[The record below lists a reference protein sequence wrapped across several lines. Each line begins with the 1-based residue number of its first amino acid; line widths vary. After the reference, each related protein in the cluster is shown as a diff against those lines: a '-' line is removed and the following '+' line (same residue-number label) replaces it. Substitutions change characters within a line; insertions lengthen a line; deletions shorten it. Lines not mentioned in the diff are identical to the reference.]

1 VTQEYLIAGLPAMS
15 GQSGCL
21 SCRTCEETE
30 QVWLRWF
37 LADNHS
43 DPALLRALYDSAGFC
58 PAHTRR
64 LFAQAAPHVLQRPL
78 VHALRGAVAR
88 LERLTAA
95 RRPRGRQQKPPARC
109 PLCRVIMERERAAAE
124 DVAATLT
131 RPGTAAGLADWDGL
145 CCRHLA
151 ALLPRLSTA
160 QAAVAAEIVAG
171 RFAALR
177 AGAPESL
184 LVLAGLDADALARV
198 PYLNAHARLL
208 REEPHARAQ
217 PAQVSPASR
226 LIADL
231 ATGAC
236 PACHA
241 AGREQVRYLLWLG
254 DSLAGADADG
264 LAGTD
269 LQLCAW
275 HLLDAR
281 HLYDVRAAAGTRF
294 RLVSAVSASN
304 YAQAVA
310 LAAAAREVLAAP
322 RPGRQLRR
330 NGSMS
335 QGSAERA
342 AEAFGAAARAL
353 TGDRSCRACW
363 VGLDAERRQLCLLRA
378 CLLDTGVLR
387 AVGDAHGLCLRH
399 AAVLAVD
406 GDARPVLSRL
416 MTQLRQAQW
425 ELDEGAAKRAWDRR
439 HEPKGHEQDAWR
451 RAPALID
458 GAVGL
463 GIPVSG
469 WGDRHAPA
477 G

>member
-1 VTQEYLIAGLPAMS
+1 MTHEYLIAGLPAMS

-21 SCRTCEETE
+21 LCRTCEEAE

-37 LADNHS
+37 LAEKHS
-43 DPALLRALYDSAGFC
+43 DPALLRALYGSAGFC

-88 LERLTAA
+88 LERLTAV
-95 RRPRGRQQKPPARC
+95 RRPRRQQRKPSARC

-124 DVAATLT
+124 DVAATLAQ
-131 RPGTAAGLADWDGL
+131 PGTAAGLADRDGV
-145 CCRHLA
+145 CCKHLA
-151 ALLPRLSTA
+151 GLLPRLSAA

-171 RFAALR
+171 RLAALR

-198 PYLNAHARLL
+198 PYLTAHARLL
-208 REEPHARAQ
+208 REEPHAGARSAR
-217 PAQVSPASR
+217 VSAASR

-231 ATGAC
+231 AAGAC
-236 PACHA
+236 PVCHA

-254 DSLAGADADG
+254 DSLAGADG
-264 LAGTD
+264 SAGAG

-281 HLYDVRAAAGTRF
+281 HLYDVGGAARTGSW
-294 RLVSAVSASN
+294 LVSAVSASS

-310 LAAAAREVLAAP
+310 LTAAAREVLAAP
-322 RPGRQLRR
+322 RAGRQLRR
-330 NGSMS
+330 SGSAS

-342 AEAFGAAARAL
+342 AEAFGAAARAM

-363 VGLDAERRQLCLLRA
+363 VGLDAERRQLSLLRA

-399 AAVLAVD
+399 AAVLAAD

-451 RAPALID
+451 CAPALID
-458 GAVGL
+458 GAVDL

-469 WGDRHAPA
+469 RGGRHAPA
-477 G
+477 S